1 MAGQYVFKSK
11 CDILSYIVRHIVAL
25 DKSKSNKIECQG
37 KSFGGCGLFKKV
49 YFFLMA
55 AALSVAVIFAFIGE
69 MEAVIW
75 VLIVTGIIQLAG
87 RVR

>member
-1 MAGQYVFKSK
+1 M
-11 CDILSYIVRHIVAL
+11 
-25 DKSKSNKIECQG
+25 
-37 KSFGGCGLFKKV
+37 FKKV